1 MRATC
6 PTAMTSWMKSVL
18 FVRGCAKL
26 SVHREVW
33 LSLVRGDLITPL
45 LSYAPPTSRR
55 TRPTRGLGRFL
66 PAALRV
72 YKKMSVILSGR
83 VDVQAGSAYRFC

>member
-1 MRATC
+1 M
-6 PTAMTSWMKSVL
+6 
-18 FVRGCAKL
+18 
-26 SVHREVW
+26 
-33 LSLVRGDLITPL
+33 RGDLITPL
-45 LSYAPPTSRR
+45 LSYAPPRRTSRR